1 MMHFPER
8 GIPREKLLESLRAL
22 KEHDGDWKHGRTWAL
37 VYDAGDEITEVMEEV
52 YCEYFHSNGNDPFV
66 FESLRRLETEALSMT
81 ADLLHGD
88 ENTRGSLTS
97 CGSESLLMAVK
108 TYRDEARATK
118 PHIQKPEMILA
129 STAHAALF
137 KAAHYLDVKPVVVP
151 VDNEYLID
159 LNAVRA
165 AVTENTILIIGSAPQ
180 YPQGIIDPI
189 EGLGEIALEHDLRLH
204 VDACLGGFTLPFI
217 HELGG
222 AIPPFDLAVP
232 GVSSISAD
240 LHKYGFAAK
249 GVSAILY
256 RNAALRNYQYFSLA
270 GWPGGLFS
278 SPTVTG
284 TRPGGA
290 IASAWAAL
298 KYIGRSGYLD
308 LTQGI
313 LNTTKKL
320 TAAISAIDGLRILGN
335 PQAGIFA
342 LGSDTIDVHA
352 LADALTSRGWV
363 ISQQTNPDSLHFM
376 VTPAHAASADA
387 FIADLQE
394 TTAQLIHNPEE
405 FAGGSAKLYKMQSQ
419 IQDTETAN
427 TLLTQLLNQA
437 MTEGPSPLSGNEGLS
452 LGL

>member
-1 MMHFPER
+1 MKFPES
-8 GIPREKLLESLRAL
+8 GISRDELLETMRAY
-22 KEHDGDWKHGRTWAL
+22 KKRDGDWKHGRTWAL
-37 VYDAGDEITEVMEEV
+37 VYDAGEEITSVMEEV
-52 YCEYFHSNGNDPFV
+52 YNEYFHANGNDPFV

-88 ENTRGSLTS
+88 DNTRGSLTS

-108 TYRDEARATK
+108 TYRDEAHALK
-118 PHIQKPEMILA
+118 PYIKQPEMILA
-129 STAHAALF
+129 TTAHAALF
-137 KAAHYLDVKPVVVP
+137 KAAHYLNVKPVVVP
-151 VDNEYLID
+151 VDSKYRINLD
-159 LNAVRA
+159 AVRA
-165 AVTENTILIIGSAPQ
+165 AITENTILLIGSAPQ

-189 EGLGEIALEHDLRLH
+189 EELGQIALEYNLRLH

-217 HELGG
+217 RELGG
-222 AIPPFDLAVP
+222 SIPPFDFEVP

-256 RNAALRNYQYFSLA
+256 RNAQLRSYQYFSLS

-298 KYIGRSGYLD
+298 KYIGRDGYLK
-308 LTQGI
+308 LNQGI

-320 TAAISAIDGLRILGN
+320 MDAIASIHGLHILGS

-342 LGSDTIDVHA
+342 IGSDILDVHA
-352 LADALTSRGWV
+352 LADALEARGWV
-363 ISQQTNPDSLHFM
+363 ISQQANPDSLHFM
-376 VTPAHAASADA
+376 VTPAHAVSADD
-387 FIADLQE
+387 FIADLRE
-394 TTAQLIHNPEE
+394 AT
-405 FAGGSAKLYKMQSQ
+405 
-419 IQDTETAN
+419 
-427 TLLTQLLNQA
+427 TQLLNNPDSFAQGSSQLFRLQAQISDSGTAEALLTEMLSQA
-437 MTEGPSPLSGNEGLS
+437 MTEGTAPTVEGMS
-452 LGL
+452 IHLGL

>member
-1 MMHFPER
+1 MMHFPKQ
-8 GIPREKLLESLRAL
+8 GITRDTLIETLQDL
-22 KEHDGDWKHGRTWAL
+22 KKHDGDWKHGRTWGL
-37 VYDAGDEITEVMEEV
+37 VYDAGDEITEVVEEA
-52 YCEYFHSNGNDPFV
+52 YRAYFHTNGNDPFV

-108 TYRDEARATK
+108 TYRDEARAKK

-129 STAHAALF
+129 ATAHAALF
-137 KAAHYLDVKPVVVP
+137 KAAHYLDVTPVVVP
-151 VDNEYLID
+151 VDSAFLID
-159 LNAVRA
+159 LNAVRT

-180 YPQGIIDPI
+180 YPQGVIDPI
-189 EGLGEIALEHDLRLH
+189 EELGKIAQEHDLRLH

-217 HELGG
+217 QELRGD
-222 AIPPFDLAVP
+222 IPPFDLAVP

-256 RNAALRNYQYFSLA
+256 RNESLRSFQYFSLA

-298 KYIGRSGYLD
+298 KYIGRSGYLE
-308 LTQGI
+308 LTKDI

-320 TAAISAIDGLRILGN
+320 TDAISAIHGLYILGK

-342 LGSDTIDVHA
+342 LTSDTVDVHA
-352 LADALTSRGWV
+352 LADALVSRGWV

-387 FIADLQE
+387 FITDLQE
-394 TTAQLIHNPEE
+394 ATAYLINHPEE
-405 FAGGSAKLYKMQSQ
+405 FAEGSAKLFKMQAQ
-419 IQDTETAN
+419 IQDPEAAN
-427 TLLTQLLNQA
+427 SLLTDLLNQA
-437 MTEGPSPLSGNEGLS
+437 MTEVSPLTEKAGLS